1 MILYENGYIYKIH
14 FIPNP
19 NIFYIGSSH
28 SFINRCESH
37 KKTSLS
43 SNRKL
48 YRFVGENG
56 GWANFKFTI
65 IDVYYNIP
73 RSTLLRIEG
82 SYQQTLK
89 APLNMNIAGRTQ
101 IEYITQNR
109 EFLRKNSNREIICS
123 KCGKK
128 GKYKNI
134 SRHKKSK
141 RHLTSPKCVKI
152 S

>member
-1 MILYENGYIYKIH
+1 
-14 FIPNP
+14 
-19 NIFYIGSSH
+19 
-28 SFINRCESH
+28 
-37 KKTSLS
+37 
-43 SNRKL
+43 
-48 YRFVGENG
+48 
-56 GWANFKFTI
+56 
-65 IDVYYNIP
+65 
-73 RSTLLRIEG
+73 LRIEG